1 MFRRLIGV
9 VVATILL
16 TFQMVISSATALEL
30 NKTIRTVPLN
40 DKGDTVV
47 LSLKQVKEG
56 KRLFNYACA
65 QCHAGGVTKT
75 NQNVG
80 LEPEALAGALPNRN
94 NIEGLVDYMKNPT
107 TYDGETE
114 ISEIHPSIKSANI
127 FKVMRNLEEKDLK
140 RSEREDIEEDKG
152 KFNKHFAKVYKE
164 HQKASFAKSILKFF
178 NHHATDDLFQ
188 NNQREECA
196 PFTLKRL

>member
-9 VVATILL
+9 VVVTILL
-16 TFQMVISSATALEL
+16 TLQMLVSSATALEL
-30 NKTIRTVPLN
+30 NEATRTVPLN
-40 DKGDTVV
+40 DQGDTIV

-107 TYDGETE
+107 TYDGFSE
-114 ISEIHPSIKSANI
+114 ISEIHPSVKSADI
-127 FKVMRNLEEKDLK
+127 FPVMRNLTEEDLK
-140 RSEREDIEEDKG
+140 AIAGHILLQPKVVGTKWGGG
-152 KFNKHFAKVYKE
+152 KIYY
-164 HQKASFAKSILKFF
+164 
-178 NHHATDDLFQ
+178 
-188 NNQREECA
+188 
-196 PFTLKRL
+196 

>member
-1 MFRRLIGV
+1 MFKRLIGV

-16 TFQMVISSATALEL
+16 TLQMVVGTATALEL
-30 NKTIRTVPLN
+30 DETIRTVPLN

-80 LEPEALAGALPNRN
+80 LEPEALAGALPKRN

-107 TYDGETE
+107 TYDGATE
-114 ISEIHPSIKSANI
+114 ISEIHPSLKSANI
-127 FKVMRNLEEKDLK
+127 FRVMRNLTEEDLK
-140 RSEREDIEEDKG
+140 AIAGHILLEPKVVGTKWGGG
-152 KFNKHFAKVYKE
+152 KIYY
-164 HQKASFAKSILKFF
+164 
-178 NHHATDDLFQ
+178 
-188 NNQREECA
+188 
-196 PFTLKRL
+196 